1 MNEHDTIEKLSDS
14 ILSLIDHC
22 LPNSHSS
29 LNSLLKLQSHYE
41 QISREEESEENS
53 VDDYFIKISN
63 KINLIIKN
71 INNKNREL

>member
-29 LNSLLKLQSHYE
+29 LSSLIKLQSHYE
-41 QISREEESEENS
+41 QMSKEENEDNS